1 VLGLAGADAD
11 PLRIWVKDWSA
22 TGTGASGANGK
33 VSLRLDARDDQDAI
47 ALNLEATTAPVAQGD
62 RGLDTKGSEIGN
74 ASYYYSIP
82 RLEAEGALTIDGEVF
97 AVAGR
102 AWLDREWSTSSLE
115 PGTVGWDWF
124 ALQLSDGS
132 NLMFY
137 RIRTESGTASPF
149 SGGTLVSEEGV
160 RTRLSARD
168 VELTALEHWT
178 SEATGVRYPVAW
190 RLAAPTLDITLDI
203 EPYMAEQE
211 VDLSV
216 RYWEGA
222 IRAEGVGPAGP
233 LTAQG
238 YLELAGY

>member
-1 VLGLAGADAD
+1 
-11 PLRIWVKDWSA
+11 
-22 TGTGASGANGK
+22 
-33 VSLRLDARDDQDAI
+33 VSLRLDARADQTAI
-47 ALNLEATTAPVAQGD
+47 ALNLEATTVPIPQGD
-62 RGLDTKGSEIGN
+62 RGLDAKGSGIGN

-82 RLEAEGALTIDGEVF
+82 RLEADGALTIDGEVL
-97 AVAGR
+97 AVTGL

-137 RIRTESGTASPF
+137 RIRTASGTASPF
-149 SGGTLVSEEGV
+149 SGGTLVSADGM
-160 RTRLSARD
+160 RTRLGASE

-178 SEATGVRYPVAW
+178 SDATGVRYPVAW
-190 RLAAPTLDITLDI
+190 RLAAPALGITLDI
-203 EPYMAEQE
+203 EPYIEGQE
-211 VDLSV
+211 LDLSV
-216 RYWEGA
+216 RYSEGA
-222 IRAEGVGPAGP
+222 VRAEGVGPAGS